1 MPEIVQT
8 MVHTFDELDGRAKS
22 RARDWYRQASNDD
35 DWHETVFEDFERIY
49 KIRSI
54 NLVKRYVDL
63 TAASCFRISIG

>member
-8 MVHTFDELDGRAKS
+8 TAYTFDELDGRARE

-35 DWHETVFEDFERIY
+35 DWHEAVFEDFERIY

-54 NLVKRYVDL
+54 YLVKRYVDL